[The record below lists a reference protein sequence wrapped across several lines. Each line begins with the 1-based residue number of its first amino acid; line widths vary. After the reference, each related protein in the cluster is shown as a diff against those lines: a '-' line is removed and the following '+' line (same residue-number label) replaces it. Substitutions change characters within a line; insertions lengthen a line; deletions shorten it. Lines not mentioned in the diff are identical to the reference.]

1 MAEEIRPQKIGDP
14 EGLLFRFSL
23 ESGPAERQVLAWGRC
38 EVFVASAPVWYASSE
53 DEETLPVTWTWID
66 LLDFLG
72 LHWPWLENE
81 QTYPLVVPP
90 PANPLTFRTS
100 LERAWQEAP
109 EERVLEEDEQA
120 FLFEERHDLSRGMLG
135 IFLPALYVMREGM
148 QCWICSEESGAVQRP
163 FAEVRATL
171 TAVGDFIAAHVAPH
185 VQAGAAPRAAEA
197 LANWESRRQR
207 TEARK
212 IELLSGMPL
221 KEMASLHGDALAA
234 EFFECGPED
243 EDTELLAA
251 ARLSAG
257 VVSVAVQR
265 SFLELIRKL
274 RKTDTPGLD
283 VLAEKALEEVTLEGK
298 PHEQGYALANWL
310 RKKLD
315 IAPDAKVDP
324 DTLLQEWNVVIQEV
338 DEPSAPLIALAA
350 WGRKHG
356 PGIFLNTG
364 AGTVASH
371 SHGRRTTMAHEI
383 CHLLLDRRSTL
394 PAAEVL
400 GGRAPLQA
408 EQRARAFAAEFLL
421 PRDTVYR
428 GVDPVHDLEQAI
440 DALSSRFEVSRQ
452 LVATQ
457 LRNSDRYVELDY
469 NQRTIVT
476 NISRTFHSDEL
487 F

>member
-1 MAEEIRPQKIGDP
+1 M
-14 EGLLFRFSL
+14 
-23 ESGPAERQVLAWGRC
+23 
-38 EVFVASAPVWYASSE
+38 
-53 DEETLPVTWTWID
+53 T
-66 LLDFLG
+66 
-72 LHWPWLENE
+72 N
-81 QTYPLVVPP
+81 
-90 PANPLTFRTS
+90 NPLEFRAS
-100 LERAWQEAP
+100 LERAWQETP
-109 EERVLEEDEQA
+109 EERVLKEDEQA

-148 QCWICSEESGAVQRP
+148 QCWICSEESGAVLRP
-163 FAEVRATL
+163 FVEVFATL
-171 TAVGDFIAAHVAPH
+171 SAVGDYIAEHVAPH
-185 VQAGAAPRAAEA
+185 VQVGAAPRAAEA

-221 KEMASLHGDALAA
+221 KEVALLYGDAPPA

-251 ARLSAG
+251 ARFSAG

-274 RKTDTPGLD
+274 RKIDTPGLD
-283 VLAEKALEEVTLEGK
+283 ALAEMALQEVSLEGK

-310 RKKLD
+310 RQKLN
-315 IAPDAKVDP
+315 IAPDAKDDP
-324 DTLLQEWNVVIQEV
+324 ETLLQEWNVVIQEV
-338 DEPSAPLIALAA
+338 DEPDAPLVALAV
-350 WGRKHG
+350 WGKRHG
-356 PGIFLNTG
+356 PAVLLNIG

-371 SHGRRTTMAHEI
+371 SHGRRTTLAHEI

-421 PRDTVYR
+421 PRETVYR
-428 GVDPVHDLEQAI
+428 GVDPVYDLEQAI

-452 LVATQ
+452 LVVTQ
-457 LRNSDRYVELDY
+457 LLNSDRYVELDY

-476 NISRTFHSDEL
+476 SISRTLHSCEL
-487 F
+487 I